1 MRMPFGK
8 YRSWLLEEVPHG
20 YLLWRLDHCERLCPT
35 LREAICRQL
44 GVRQGARWEAPIP
57 DWDEVLRTWCGQ
69 LVLDF
74 HPDRGGSTEAMQA
87 VNEAYH
93 RLTKMIGLAVAES
106 HAGRDR
112 GTAGPDTNY
121 PRRGSRRSASPFDR
135 AT

>member
-8 YRSWLLEEVPHG
+8 YRTWELEDIPDG
-20 YLLWRLDHCERLCPT
+20 YLLWVLDHCERLSPT

-44 GVRQGARWEAPIP
+44 QVSQGAVWAPPAPHWE
-57 DWDEVLRTWCGQ
+57 EVLRTWYRQ

-93 RLTKMIGLAVAES
+93 RLTKMIGLVLAES
-106 HAGRDR
+106 PAGRGR
-112 GTAGPDTNY
+112 GT
-121 PRRGSRRSASPFDR
+121 
-135 AT
+135 